1 MRQKAGTDAD
11 YWTHDLGKHLFFF
24 GSQGKWDVVRDTF
37 TKFPDFTHVATF
49 IHIIITTFCE
59 Q

>member
-1 MRQKAGTDAD
+1 MRRKAGTDAG
-11 YWTHDLGKHLFFF
+11 YRTRDLGKRLFFS
-24 GSQGKWDVVRDTF
+24 GSQRQWDVVGDTF

-49 IHIIITTFCE
+49 IYIIITTFCG